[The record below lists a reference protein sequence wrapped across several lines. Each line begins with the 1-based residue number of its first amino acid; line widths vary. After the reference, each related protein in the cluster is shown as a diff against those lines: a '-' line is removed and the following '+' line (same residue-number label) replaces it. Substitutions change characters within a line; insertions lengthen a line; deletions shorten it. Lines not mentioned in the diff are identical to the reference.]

1 MNTCRTRW
9 KGSGV
14 SPGESTSW
22 SWTIDQLEFDID
34 QLELDNTQ
42 YSRH

>member
-14 SPGESTSW
+14 SPGEY
-22 SWTIDQLEFDID
+22 IGLFDIEHIIR